1 MADNEPEYDP
11 EDAGDAEA
19 VPVEGDGFAGH
30 LLVAMPG
37 IGDPRFA
44 GSVVYLCAHSGDGAL
59 GLIVNKP
66 TPEIRFR
73 KLLDQ
78 IGIETQGSVPDIRV
92 HFGGPVETSRGFVL
106 HSPDYSAG
114 EATLEVDEMT
124 SMTASLE
131 VLQAIA
137 QGRGPGSSMLALG
150 YAGWGPG
157 QLESEI
163 AQNGWLVAPARSE
176 IVFGRANE
184 HKWSAAVKAIG
195 IDPLLL
201 SSEGGRA

>member
-1 MADNEPEYDP
+1 MGRSLEPAVSRPHHPVMDIPEADL
-11 EDAGDAEA
+11 AGQ
-19 VPVEGDGFAGH
+19 
-30 LLVAMPG
+30 LLIAMPG
-37 IGDPRFA
+37 TGDSRFA
-44 GSVVYLCAHSGDGAL
+44 HSVVYLCAHSDDGAL

-73 KLLDQ
+73 DLLDQ
-78 IGIETQGSVPDIRV
+78 IGIEVPGMLRDIRV
-92 HFGGPVETSRGFVL
+92 HFGGPVEQARGFVL

-114 EATLEVDEMT
+114 DATLEVTGEI
-124 SMTASLE
+124 SLTASLE

-137 QGRGPGSSMLALG
+137 RGEGPANSMMALG

-163 AQNGWLVAPARSE
+163 ARNGWLTAPARSD

-184 HKWSAAVKAIG
+184 HKWTAALKTLG
-195 IDPLLL
+195 IDPLTL
-201 SSEGGRA
+201 SPDAGHA

>member
-1 MADNEPEYDP
+1 MDIPEADL
-11 EDAGDAEA
+11 AGQ
-19 VPVEGDGFAGH
+19 
-30 LLVAMPG
+30 LLIAMPG
-37 IGDPRFA
+37 TGDSRFA
-44 GSVVYLCAHSGDGAL
+44 HSVVYLCAHSDDGAL

-73 KLLDQ
+73 DLLDQ
-78 IGIETQGSVPDIRV
+78 IGIEVPGMLRDIRV
-92 HFGGPVETSRGFVL
+92 HFGGPVEQARGFVL

-114 EATLEVDEMT
+114 DATLEVTGEI
-124 SMTASLE
+124 SLTASLE

-137 QGRGPGSSMLALG
+137 RGEGPANSMMALG

-163 AQNGWLVAPARSE
+163 ARNGWLTAPARSD

-184 HKWSAAVKAIG
+184 HKWTAALKTLG
-195 IDPLLL
+195 IDPLTL
-201 SSEGGRA
+201 SPDAGHA